1 MIFFIL
7 AFAICRIR
15 FQYFLWYGGLCDDKN
30 NYSKTSEYE
39 FFVVIIAP
47 SRFACFVVL
56 NFMFIR
62 LLFTCIVKHLQF
74 SFVFSFFHFKIISWL
89 SDAYN
94 FNKKPAGVP
103 SNQLSDRNL
112 LISLFVVIVFLC
124 LLGARPTIYYASVIF
139 SVFFQSSSLH
149 FHSILIY
156 SFTK

>member
-15 FQYFLWYGGLCDDKN
+15 FQYSLWYGGLCNDKN

-74 SFVFSFFHFKIISWL
+74 SFVFSISKSFHGFPMHTILTRSRPVYQVINLAIETCLFRYSLLLFFCVCWALAVSLLCIGNFFGFFSKL
-89 SDAYN
+89 FFAFPFN
-94 FNKKPAGVP
+94 FN
-103 SNQLSDRNL
+103 
-112 LISLFVVIVFLC
+112 I
-124 LLGARPTIYYASVIF
+124 
-139 SVFFQSSSLH
+139 
-149 FHSILIY
+149 
-156 SFTK
+156 